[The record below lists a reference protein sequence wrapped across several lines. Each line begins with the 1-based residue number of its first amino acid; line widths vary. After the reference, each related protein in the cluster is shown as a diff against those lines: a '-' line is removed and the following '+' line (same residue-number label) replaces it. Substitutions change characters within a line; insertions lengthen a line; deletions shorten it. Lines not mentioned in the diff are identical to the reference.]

1 MRPGLLWW
9 SLATAKR
16 IECTQYPSKKGN
28 MHTARSTPSNVTQ
41 QWLRPYRVP
50 YLSSSGDLEKRCPRD
65 ASREVWERWC
75 LRGAPERCLRVAPE
89 LPYRGA
95 PEVPERCPRG
105 ASEVPERCP
114 RGAPEVPQSASLE
127 MLTREEQVQDKG
139 SKSKGSGRGDW
150 QVLSIGTIY
159 IILYIYYTYY
169 IYMCVF

>member
-28 MHTARSTPSNVTQ
+28 MQRELNAHNTQAKKEARSTPSNVTQ

-114 RGAPEVPQSASLE
+114 RGAPEVPQRCPRGAPECFL
-127 MLTREEQVQDKG
+127 RDADKG
-139 SKSKGSGRGDW
+139 RTSTGQGEQK
-150 QVLSIGTIY
+150 
-159 IILYIYYTYY
+159 
-169 IYMCVF
+169 